1 MGLFNKIFR
10 RKINPKIEDK
20 NLPSFWEDDY
30 CQIEIVPRKNIEHI
44 EKSIKQI
51 DEFTEKTRT
60 ENGFTDIF
68 MREDL
73 PFPTINAEL
82 RTDYFEKLLAEK
94 GFEKA
99 MKIRFDGYT
108 IIECSKTTSNAYS
121 LPCFNFFYDCNDE
134 FINNIWISTSLI
146 TASDHFNKTL
156 EALYELGESCEMILI
171 NWNSSE
177 LIDLAKRNQIKEYLM
192 SYWKQY
198 DNR

>member
-1 MGLFNKIFR
+1 MGLFDKIFG
-10 RKINPKIEDK
+10 RKMNPKIEDE

-73 PFPTINAEL
+73 PFPTINEEL
-82 RTDYFEKLLAEK
+82 RTDYFEKLLAEM

-99 MKIRFDGYT
+99 MKIRYDGYT

-121 LPCFNFFYDCNDE
+121 LPCFNFFYDCDNE

-146 TASDHFNKTL
+146 TSNDHFNKIL
-156 EALYELGESCEMILI
+156 EALYELGESCEMVLI

-177 LIDLAKRNQIKEYLM
+177 LIDLADRNQIKEYLM
-192 SYWKQY
+192 SYWK
-198 DNR
+198 

>member
-1 MGLFNKIFR
+1 MGLFDKIFG
-10 RKINPKIEDK
+10 RKMNPKIEDE
-20 NLPSFWEDDY
+20 NLSSFWEDEY

-73 PFPTINAEL
+73 PFPTINEEL

-99 MKIRFDGYT
+99 MKIRYDGYT

-146 TASDHFNKTL
+146 TSNDHFNKIL
-156 EALYELGESCEMILI
+156 EALYELGESCEMVLI

-177 LIDLAKRNQIKEYLM
+177 LIDLADRNQIKEYLM
-192 SYWKQY
+192 SYWK
-198 DNR
+198 

>member
-1 MGLFNKIFR
+1 MGIFDKIFG
-10 RKINPKIEDK
+10 RKTNTKKEDE

-51 DEFTEKTRT
+51 DAFTEKTRT
-60 ENGFTDIF
+60 EYGFTDIF
-68 MREDL
+68 MREGL
-73 PFPTINAEL
+73 PFPTINEEL
-82 RTDYFEKLLAEK
+82 RIDYFKKLLTEK

-99 MKIRFDGYT
+99 LKILYDGYT
-108 IIECSKTTSNAYS
+108 IMDCSKTTTNAFS

-146 TASDHFNKTL
+146 TSNDHFNKIS
-156 EALYELGESCEMILI
+156 EALYELGESCELVLI

-177 LIDLAKRNQIKEYLM
+177 LLDLADRNQIKEYLI
-192 SYWKQY
+192 SYWK
-198 DNR
+198 